1 LEALEV
7 PLVEGR
13 NSTIPAQSMMELFGQ
28 GMKVELLGGRNYFQI
43 FYLAIELRL
52 PAVHQH
58 LKAPLKRIKV
68 NVEDTTDFPLIR
80 KIIAGT
86 DLLPQLKSGLI
97 E

>member
-1 LEALEV
+1 M
-7 PLVEGR
+7 EGR

-28 GMKVELLGGRNYFQI
+28 RMKVELLGGRPYFQI
-43 FYLAIELRL
+43 FYLAIELIL
-52 PAVHQH
+52 PAVNQH
-58 LKAPLKRIKV
+58 LKAPFKRIKV

-86 DLLPQLKSGLI
+86 NLLPQLKSGLI